1 MVLVPIMTASP
12 AVILNNIPK
21 HLMKNGQMISQA
33 VLGSKTGK
41 EVGACFWKIHS
52 NQPKFMIIFKHKTD
66 RDSWHKNSSLLKD
79 VMEKHGVRTTLVW
92 YCRDR
97 DPVIAEVEG
106 SKYDKER
113 RKEGNNNQLLS
124 ESPSPSIN
132 SCTSVIKGRNLA
144 DAFGTKFEIL
154 DNLDVSQDP
163 LTKTFSNQDASLK
176 SINLPEKQTTEPS
189 ILQGLSLPN
198 FHPVSESMV
207 NRWSVDG
214 RSMVSQW
221 SVN

>member
-1 MVLVPIMTASP
+1 MALVPIMTASP

-52 NQPKFMIIFKHKTD
+52 NQPKFMVIFKHKTD

-79 VMEKHGVRTTLVW
+79 VMVKHGVSLVW

-97 DPVIAEVEG
+97 DLVIAEVEG

-113 RKEGNNNQLLS
+113 RKEGNNNQRLS

-144 DAFGTKFEIL
+144 DAFGTK
-154 DNLDVSQDP
+154 
-163 LTKTFSNQDASLK
+163 
-176 SINLPEKQTTEPS
+176 
-189 ILQGLSLPN
+189 
-198 FHPVSESMV
+198 
-207 NRWSVDG
+207 G
-214 RSMVSQW
+214 RR
-221 SVN
+221 